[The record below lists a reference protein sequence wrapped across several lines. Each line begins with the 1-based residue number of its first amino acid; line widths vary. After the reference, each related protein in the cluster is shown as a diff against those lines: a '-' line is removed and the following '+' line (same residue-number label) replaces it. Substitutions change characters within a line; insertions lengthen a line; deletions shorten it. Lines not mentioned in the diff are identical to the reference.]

1 MRQIRGLWGALIALT
16 VLTMTPGPSLAQGG
30 PGPVPADLQ
39 IPAGRVIIVTGQG
52 SVEATPDRATVSLG
66 IEAVRSTAQDA
77 QDRASGVMEQIVRH
91 VAALG
96 IPRERIQTAA
106 VGLFPQ
112 RKPGES
118 QITGYEAINR
128 ISITMDDLSLPGR
141 VIDAA
146 VAAGATSVDSLMF
159 GLRDPS
165 VYHSRALRLAV
176 QSAQASATVIAAQ
189 AGLGPLHLV
198 RIEEVGT
205 TVHPRMT
212 VAAPL
217 AAATPISPG
226 LLPLSVEVRALYTF

>member
-1 MRQIRGLWGALIALT
+1 MRQVRGLWAALIALT
-16 VLTMTPGPSLAQGG
+16 VLTMTPDPSLAQGG
-30 PGPVPADLQ
+30 PSPVPADLQ
-39 IPAGRVIIVTGQG
+39 VPAGRLIIVTGQG
-52 SVEATPDRATVSLG
+52 TVEATPDRATVTLG
-66 IEAVRSTAQDA
+66 IVVLRLTAQDA
-77 QDRASGVMEQIVRH
+77 QDRASGVMEQIARQVS
-91 VAALG
+91 ALG

-112 RKPGES
+112 RKPDNN
-118 QITGYEAINR
+118 QITGYEAVNR

-141 VIDAA
+141 VIDAG

-165 VYHSRALRLAV
+165 VYRSRALRLAV

-198 RIEEVGT
+198 RIEEVGEI
-205 TVHPRMT
+205 VQPRMI
-212 VAAPL
+212 AAPL